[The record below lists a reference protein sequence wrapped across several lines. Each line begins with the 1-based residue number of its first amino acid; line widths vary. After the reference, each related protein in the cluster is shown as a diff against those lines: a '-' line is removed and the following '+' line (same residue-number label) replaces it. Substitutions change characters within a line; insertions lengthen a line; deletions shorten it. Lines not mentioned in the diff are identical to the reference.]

1 MRLLLNVNQSL
12 ESIRSNL
19 LLVIFTVFIIAIG
32 ISALVGVHTAFDALS
47 SSMVNNFSTL
57 GTNTFS
63 IQNRP
68 STIVMGRGERRI
80 KYPPITFTQATT
92 FKEKFDMVPV
102 SITASGNFGAVIQYQ
117 TKRTNPTI
125 NVIGTDENYLKTAR
139 YTIEEGRAI
148 TPEDLNANR
157 KVIVLGYEIKKKL
170 FPNEPASGKR
180 VTINGDFFSVIG
192 VYREMGSA
200 GSSGGDKIV
209 NIPVTTLRTSSPNPN
224 RTYTLNVYVDDVK
237 MMDNLI
243 EEATGTMRLIRKRR
257 YDQENDFSVTQS
269 EAFAQQ
275 IMDNLSVITT
285 VANAVAI
292 VTLLGASIALL
303 NIMLFSVTERT
314 NEIGIR
320 KALGAPQNS
329 IMVQFLTEAVVI
341 CMLGG
346 VVGVLLGLILG
357 NILSASLK
365 GDFVVP
371 WMWLGIGLLSCI
383 VVGILSGIY
392 PAQKAAKVDP
402 IESLRHE

>member
-1 MRLLLNVNQSL
+1 MRLYLNISQSL

-32 ISALVGVHTAFDALS
+32 ISALVGVHTAFGALT

-57 GTNTFS
+57 GANTFS

-68 STIVMGRGERRI
+68 STVVMGRGERR
-80 KYPPITFTQATT
+80 KTFPPITYAEATA
-92 FKEKFDMVPV
+92 FKEKFDLVPV
-102 SITASGNFGAVIQYQ
+102 SITASGSFGAVVQYK
-117 TKRTNPTI
+117 TERTNPTI

-139 YTIEEGRAI
+139 YTINDGRAI
-148 TPEDLNANR
+148 TPDDLSSSR
-157 KVIVLGYEIKKKL
+157 KVVVLGYEIKRKL
-170 FPNEPASGKR
+170 FPKEPGVGKK
-180 VTINGDFFSVIG
+180 VTINGEFFTVIG
-192 VYREMGSA
+192 VYNEMGSA

-224 RTYTLNVYVDDVK
+224 RSYTLNVYIDDVRR
-237 MMDNLI
+237 MDELI
-243 EEATGTMRLIRKRR
+243 EEATGTFRLIRKKR

-269 EAFAQQ
+269 DAFAEQ
-275 IMDNLSVITT
+275 IMDNLSIITT
-285 VANAVAI
+285 IANAVAI

-320 KALGAPQNS
+320 KAMGAPKKS
-329 IMVQFLTEAVVI
+329 IMIQFLVEAIVI

-346 VVGVLLGLILG
+346 VVGVILGLTMG
-357 NILSASLK
+357 NILSATLK
-365 GDFVVP
+365 GNFVVP
-371 WMWLGIGLLSCI
+371 WMWLGIGLLSCV

-392 PAQKAAKVDP
+392 PANKAAAVDP

>member
-1 MRLLLNVNQSL
+1 MRLLLNVSQSL

-32 ISALVGVHTAFDALS
+32 ISALVGVHTAFGALT

-68 STIVMGRGERRI
+68 STIVMGRGERQVR
-80 KYPPITFTQATT
+80 YPPISFDQAVS
-92 FKEKFDMVPV
+92 FKEKFEMVPV
-102 SITASGNFGAVIQYQ
+102 SITASGNMGAVIQHQ
-117 TKRTNPTI
+117 SKRTNPTI

-139 YTIEEGRAI
+139 YTVESGRAI
-148 TPEDLNANR
+148 TPEDLSSNR
-157 KVIVLGYEIKKKL
+157 KVVVIGDDIKRKL
-170 FPNEPASGKR
+170 FPNEPATGKK
-180 VTINGDFFSVIG
+180 VTINGEFFTVIG
-192 VYREMGSA
+192 VYKEMGSS

-209 NIPVTTLRTSSPNPN
+209 NIPVTTLRVSYPNPN

-237 MMDNLI
+237 LMDNLI

-269 EAFAQQ
+269 EAFAEQ
-275 IMDNLSVITT
+275 IMDNLSIITT

-320 KALGAPQNS
+320 KALGAPENS

-341 CMLGG
+341 CLLGG
-346 VVGVLLGLILG
+346 VAGVLLGLILG

-371 WMWLGIGLLSCI
+371 WAWLGIGLLSCV

-392 PAQKAAKVDP
+392 PANKAAKLDP

>member
-1 MRLLLNVNQSL
+1 MRLFLNISQSL

-19 LLVIFTVFIIAIG
+19 MLVIFTVFIIAIG
-32 ISALVGVHTAFDALS
+32 ISALVGVHTAFDALT
-47 SSMVNNFSTL
+47 SSMVNNFSDL

-63 IQNRP
+63 IKNRP
-68 STIVMGRGERRI
+68 AIIVMGRGERR
-80 KYPPITFTQATT
+80 KTFPPITYTQAVT

-102 SITASGNFGAVIQYQ
+102 CITSSGSFGAVIQYQ

-139 YTIEEGRAI
+139 YSVKDGRAI
-148 TPEDLNANR
+148 SPDDLSTSR
-157 KVIVLGYEIKKKL
+157 KVVVLGDDIKRKL
-170 FPNEPASGKR
+170 FPNESAIGKK
-180 VTINGDFFSVIG
+180 VTINSEFFTVIG
-192 VYREMGSA
+192 VYNAMGTS

-209 NIPVTTLRTSSPNPN
+209 NIPVTTLRTSNPDPN

-237 MMDNLI
+237 LMENLI

-257 YDQENDFSVTQS
+257 YDEENDFSVTQS

-275 IMDNLSVITT
+275 IMENLSIITT

-320 KALGAPQNS
+320 KAMGAPKNS

-341 CMLGG
+341 CLLGG
-346 VVGVLLGLILG
+346 IVGVFLGLTLG

-383 VVGILSGIY
+383 VVGVLSGIY
-392 PAQKAAKVDP
+392 PANKAARVDP